1 MEKLTRRQFL
11 GTAALGAGSLF
22 IWGCGGKSA
31 GVQPQDGSYVI
42 AETTFGKVRGLREQ
56 GVNCF
61 KGIPYAGSVSGKHR
75 FGRPAPLTPWAEV
88 RDALRLGTPAMQSA
102 STV

>member
-61 KGIPYAGSVSGKHR
+61 KGIP
-75 FGRPAPLTPWAEV
+75 
-88 RDALRLGTPAMQSA
+88 
-102 STV
+102 